1 MAGAR
6 RAHDTA
12 RGGLLAEARFLASLW
27 RAGLQTAM
35 AFRVAFVTQIVGM
48 ALNNAMYLAFWVVLF
63 QRFPTIG
70 TWGLRD
76 VMLLFGVVAA
86 AFGIAV
92 VLFGNILVLSD
103 VITGGA
109 LDAWLTL
116 PRPVLPSVL
125 ASRMTVSGIGDVATG
140 LVCFVLA
147 GQRSPEA
154 ALRFVVAVVASATI
168 FLAFM
173 VIVQSLAF
181 WIGSAVLLRQ
191 TAFNAVL
198 TFATYPLTLFD
209 GTAKFFLLTIVPAG
223 VMGTVSTDFV
233 RRFTWP
239 GLGQLL
245 VAAVVL
251 CAIAAALFRAGLR
264 RYASGSIVL
273 AAD

>member
-1 MAGAR
+1 
-6 RAHDTA
+6 
-12 RGGLLAEARFLASLW
+12 
-27 RAGLQTAM
+27 M